1 MSLLRL
7 IRVLWVDDQ
16 FANLRLIKQKAWL
29 NGLELIP
36 FSNAEDAIHELKKNI
51 ASYDAAILD
60 GIFFESEGLT
70 GYINSEEAAFGKVA
84 LALKELENEKILP
97 WFILSGQTTFTM
109 GNNTLAQVFRK
120 SKVYDKNSSH
130 DPDLNDL
137 WADIR
142 KEVEAQPD
150 YQLRLKYQ
158 DVFDACDCSY
168 CDPVMGSRMLNIL
181 KRLDERNFI
190 FDTNSYLTE
199 VRKVVELLFKAFQTM
214 GVLPNEIYGGSNFIS
229 SSKNF
234 LTGRDKGYRYPS
246 EIMHPS
252 AAMCL
257 DYILSITQ
265 DGSHSGGTL
274 KYRVDEFIR
283 SNNSDYLYTALV
295 NMLCDLLVWFKGF
308 ADEHKSNGTNRIY
321 AELIPVEDFNFQ
333 GEIKQDNAGNY
344 ICGDF
349 ILKYTEVHQVHKPGA
364 RITIKSVGPN
374 KNARTKEK
382 YPTIALSFELLS

>member
-1 MSLLRL
+1 MTMKKLKV
-7 IRVLWVDDQ
+7 IWVDDEHE
-16 FANLRLIKQKAWL
+16 ALEIIDEKASL
-29 NGLELIP
+29 NDIELIP
-36 FSNAEDAIHELKKNI
+36 FSNAEDAINELESNI
-51 ASYDAAILD
+51 DAYDAAIVD
-60 GIFFESEGLT
+60 GIFFESKGQT
-70 GYINSEEAAFGKVA
+70 GYMKSENAAFGKVA
-84 LALKELENEKILP
+84 LAIEKMENQKILP
-97 WFILSGQTTFTM
+97 WFILSGQMTFTM
-109 GNNTLAQVFRK
+109 GADPYAKLFGKTK
-120 SKVYDKNSSH
+120 IYDKNSSH

-168 CDPVMGSRMLNIL
+168 SDPVMGSRMLDIL

-190 FDTNSYLTE
+190 SDTNNYLTE

-214 GVLPNEIYGGSNFIS
+214 GVLPKEIYSGNSFIS

-234 LTGRDKGYRYPS
+234 LTGRDKRYHYPS
-246 EIMHPS
+246 DIMHPS

-257 DYILSITQ
+257 DYILNITQ

-274 KYRVDEFIR
+274 KFRVDEFIR

-308 ADEHKSNGTNRIY
+308 ADDHKKNGTNRVY
-321 AELIPVEDFNFQ
+321 AEPIPSEVCNYS
-333 GEIKQDNAGNY
+333 GEIRQDSAGNY
-344 ICGDF
+344 SCGEY
-349 ILKYTEVHQVHKPGA
+349 ILNFQEVDQVHKLGT
-364 RITIKSVGPN
+364 RIIIKSFVIN
-374 KNARTKEK
+374 NAPKSKEK
-382 YPTIALSFELLS
+382 YPLRAFKFELLL